1 MWNWLL
7 HALYFLPFFL
17 HSDKGNLLVRPPVAV
32 LPLGTG
38 NDLARCLRWGGGE
51 KWRDEVFPYVN
62 KIILARHYF
71 HATVYVCFQTVFAL
85 IKWASASSQNYS
97 SLVFIFKGMMV
108 KIWTVFLKTLRGAPR
123 CWWIAGACRLSL
135 MRIKRRVTQCHMK

>member
-7 HALYFLPFFL
+7 HALYFLPFFWIQTKAICWCG
-17 HSDKGNLLVRPPVAV
+17 HLLLYFLLAQEMTLLDAFAGEEVR
-32 LPLGTG
+32 
-38 NDLARCLRWGGGE
+38 N
-51 KWRDEVFPYVN
+51 EVFPYVN
-62 KIILARHYF
+62 NIILAGHYF
-71 HATVYVCFQTVFAL
+71 HAMAPLSVCFQTVFAL
-85 IKWASASSQNYS
+85 INWASASSPNYS
-97 SLVFIFKGMMV
+97 FLVFIFKGMMV